1 MGKNESERE
10 KRKESNVSRTKKLAQ
25 LNRAGKLRKDAKS
38 SKSGTNLKLDFFF
51 LNGGTF
57 EEYLKPSAEFVD
69 ATYGTGGTT

>member
-51 LNGGTF
+51 KWWDF
-57 EEYLKPSAEFVD
+57 
-69 ATYGTGGTT
+69 